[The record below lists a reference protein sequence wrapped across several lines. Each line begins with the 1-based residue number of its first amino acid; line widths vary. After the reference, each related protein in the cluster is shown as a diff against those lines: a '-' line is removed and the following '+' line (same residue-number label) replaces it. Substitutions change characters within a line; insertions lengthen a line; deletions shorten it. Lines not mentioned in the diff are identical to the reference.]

1 MRRRGVW
8 LCLGLIVVTAS
19 PSIAQYGLGAQ
30 STLIDSSVRL
40 SGMGRT
46 GAAVFWGGDLN
57 DWSNPAVLAYS
68 RGLRF
73 ERSKTQL
80 VRDLANDVFFTT
92 NRLIVGAWGI
102 GVAIAGRPID
112 ALGGD
117 RLDYGVSIA
126 TDVDGN
132 ELGRFRTLEDENAI
146 SLGLSVAQ
154 LLRSAGLAAGHRFPA
169 IDRYVDA
176 SLGHSWKHVS
186 HWDVGTSTFLGQ
198 GDVNK
203 QDRGYLIRV
212 TPYNPVDSPRFIP
225 GLDSAL
231 RARIEA
237 SYGASELNY
246 DGSTRVNYS
255 SGVSLPVAE
264 DHRRATAFHVGI
276 ALPKSLEDHW
286 RDSRRGWIYDLI
298 TPILSFGRSSERSQR
313 LIDGNEAGSR
323 VEQSGW
329 EISVANIYSY
339 RKGHI
344 DDPTGTVIGDTSG
357 WGLGLHLGNLVGVQY
372 DHATIPQSVYL
383 GRVKRNGF
391 SVYLDP
397 VNAVRRLW

>member
-80 VRDLANDVFFTT
+80 VPDLANDVFFTT

-212 TPYNPVDSPRFIP
+212 TPYNAIDYPGFIP
-225 GLDSAL
+225 GLDSITRAYRSQLRSL
-231 RARIEA
+231 RAQLRRQHEGQLQQRRIP
-237 SYGASELNY
+237 
-246 DGSTRVNYS
+246 T
-255 SGVSLPVAE
+255 
-264 DHRRATAFHVGI
+264 
-276 ALPKSLEDHW
+276 
-286 RDSRRGWIYDLI
+286 
-298 TPILSFGRSSERSQR
+298 
-313 LIDGNEAGSR
+313 GSR
-323 VEQSGW
+323 GSPSGDR
-329 EISVANIYSY
+329 VP
-339 RKGHI
+339 RGHRVTEVTRR
-344 DDPTGTVIGDTSG
+344 PLARFPE
-357 WGLGLHLGNLVGVQY
+357 GLDL
-372 DHATIPQSVYL
+372 
-383 GRVKRNGF
+383 
-391 SVYLDP
+391 
-397 VNAVRRLW
+397 